1 MKTRLITLCVNGKDY
16 RLEVPHN
23 RTLLQALRDDLKL
36 TDVKYGCGSGECGG
50 CTVLVNGKDNINSCL
65 TLAADME
72 GKHITTV
79 GGMTKN
85 GQLHPIQ
92 QAFIDAGAIQ
102 CGYCTPGMV
111 MKTAG
116 ILANNPT
123 PSEEEIRRGL
133 EGNICRCTGYENIVR
148 AVQLAGQMM
157 NDPDEIHCAGGSCK

>member
-1 MKTRLITLCVNGKDY
+1 MKKRLITLCVNGRNYQLD
-16 RLEVPHN
+16 VMVN
-23 RTLLQALRDDLKL
+23 RTLLQALREDLKL
-36 TDVKYGCGSGECGG
+36 VDVKYGCGSGECGG

-65 TLAADME
+65 TLAAEME

-79 GGMTKN
+79 GGMSKN

-102 CGYCTPGMV
+102 CGFCTPGMV

-116 ILANNPT
+116 ILAKNSN
-123 PSEEEIRRGL
+123 PSEAEIRRGL

-148 AVQLAGQMM
+148 AVQRASQML
-157 NDPDEIHCAGGSCK
+157 NDSEIQCAGGSCK